1 MVERDTWDTM
11 ATINVKQFSRKASA
25 TPQTEP
31 VPGKNQV
38 ANNAGGFGFQITP
51 WDQMRRYLILGAEG
65 GTYYVAE
72 KDLLKQSYQNVLT
85 CIKDNGRKAVDM
97 IVEVSDKALAPKNDP
112 AIFALALC
120 AAHGDDDTKSYAFA
134 NLNKVCRIGTHI
146 LHFGEYVNAL
156 RGWGRGLRTAVGRW
170 YLEKDADALA
180 YQAIKYQQR
189 DGWSHK
195 DLLRLSHPS
204 TKDAKQ
210 DAVLRWM
217 IGGVDG
223 LAKREFKRRITTT
236 TGKGKAKASTHVERE
251 VAYPARK
258 RYLPEIID
266 AFEKAKTAD
275 DAALV
280 KLIVEHDLPREA
292 IPTEKLKSLA
302 VWEALLEKMPMT
314 AMVRNLG
321 KMSSIGLLKPLSAAS
336 KKVTSKLKDVEQLQ
350 KSRIHP
356 MAILIALKVYE
367 SGRGVKGDLT
377 WTAVPAILEALDN
390 AFYLAFGNVRKTGK
404 PLLFGLDV
412 SASMSSAIAGSPL
425 SCCEGSTA
433 LALVHANVEDD
444 YHIMAFDT
452 GIKELPIR
460 KGMRLPDAL
469 KHTRNINGGGTDCSL
484 PAQWALK
491 NKVEIGGI
499 VIQTDSETYA
509 GSIHPFQ
516 ALTKY
521 RQALVSDLRQVVV
534 GMTSTGFTI
543 ADPSDKLSMDVVGFD
558 ASAPN
563 VIADFIRGELT

>member
-1 MVERDTWDTM
+1 M
-11 ATINVKQFSRKASA
+11 AVINIKQFSRKQAA
-25 TPQTEP
+25 TPQTEE
-31 VPGKNQV
+31 VKNKNQV
-38 ANNAGGFGFQITP
+38 ANNAGGFVFQITP
-51 WDQMRRYLILGAEG
+51 WDQMRRFLILGAEG

-72 KDLLKQSYQNVLT
+72 QDLLKQSYVNVVA
-85 CIKDNGRKAVDM
+85 CIKADGKRAVDM

-120 AAHGDDDTKSYAFA
+120 SAEGNDETKAYALE
-134 NLNKVCRIGTHI
+134 NLGKVCRIGTH
-146 LHFGEYVNAL
+146 LFHFGQYVNAL
-156 RGWGRGLRTAVGRW
+156 RGWGRGLRRAVGAW
-170 YLEKDADALA
+170 YLSKDADALA
-180 YQAIKYQQR
+180 YQAIKYQSR

-195 DLLRLSHPS
+195 DLLRLAHPS
-204 TKDAKQ
+204 TTDAKQ

-217 IGGVDG
+217 IGGTEA
-223 LAKREFKRRITTT
+223 LAKREVTRRQV
-236 TGKGKAKASTHVERE
+236 GKYSGIIADSRTDK
-251 VAYPARK
+251 YPART
-258 RYLPEIID
+258 RQLPDVIE

-275 DAALV
+275 EAALV
-280 KLIVEHDLPREA
+280 KLITDYDLPREA

-321 KMSSIGLLKPLSAAS
+321 KMTSIGLLKPLSAAA
-336 KKVTSKLKDVEQLQ
+336 KKVTKQLKDVEQLK

-367 SGRGVKGDLT
+367 SGHGVKGDLS
-377 WTAVPAILEALDN
+377 WTAVPAINEALDD

-404 PLLFGLDV
+404 SLLFGLDV
-412 SASMSSAIAGSPL
+412 SGSMSSAIAGSPL

-452 GIKELPIR
+452 GIRQLPIR

-469 KHTRNINGGGTDCSL
+469 RYTRNINGGGTDCSL

-509 GSIHPFQ
+509 GSMHPFQ
-516 ALTKY
+516 ALTNY

-543 ADPSDKLSMDVVGFD
+543 ADPTDKLSMDVVGFD

>member
-1 MVERDTWDTM
+1 M
-11 ATINVKQFSRKASA
+11 AVINVKQFSRKSAS
-25 TPQTEP
+25 TPQTQA

-38 ANNAGGFGFQITP
+38 QNNAGGFVFQITP

-65 GTYYVAE
+65 GTYYVSE
-72 KDLLKQSYQNVLT
+72 QDLTKQSYKNVLE
-85 CIKDNGRKAVDM
+85 CIKADGKRAVDM

-120 AAHGDDDTKSYAFA
+120 AAHGDDDTKAYAFQ
-134 NLNKVCRIGTHI
+134 NLTKVCRIGTHI

-156 RGWGRGLRTAVGRW
+156 RGWGRGLRNAVGRW

-180 YQAIKYQQR
+180 YQAIKYQSR
-189 DGWSHK
+189 DGWSHR
-195 DLLRLSHPS
+195 DLLRLAHPS

-217 IGGVDG
+217 IGGLDA
-223 LAKREFKRRITTT
+223 LAKREFKRRIATT
-236 TGKGKAKASTHVERE
+236 TGKGKAKATTNVERE

-258 RYLPEIID
+258 RYLPEIIE
-266 AFEKAKTAD
+266 AFEQAKTAD
-275 DAALV
+275 EATLV
-280 KLIVEHDLPREA
+280 KLITEHDLPREA
-292 IPTEKLKSLA
+292 IPTDKLNSLK

-321 KMSSIGLLKPLSAAS
+321 KMTSIGLLKPLSAAS
-336 KKVTSKLKDVEQLQ
+336 KKVTSKLKDVEQIQ

-367 SGRGVKGDLT
+367 SGHGVKGDLS
-377 WTAVPAILEALDN
+377 WQPVPAINEALDD

-404 PLLFGLDV
+404 SLLFALDV

-425 SCCEGSTA
+425 SCCEGATA

-444 YHIMAFDT
+444 YHIMRFNL
-452 GIKELPIR
+452 GIENTPIR
-460 KGMRLPDAL
+460 KGMRLDAAL
-469 KHTRNINGGGTDCSL
+469 KYTRSINGGGTDCSL

-499 VIQTDSETYA
+499 VNLTDNETWG
-509 GSIHPFQ
+509 GSMHPFQ

-521 RQALVSDLRQVVV
+521 RQAHVADCRQVVV
-534 GMTSTGFTI
+534 GMTATGFSI

>member
-1 MVERDTWDTM
+1 M
-11 ATINVKQFSRKASA
+11 ATINVKQFSRKPKA
-25 TPQTEP
+25 TPPTQA
-31 VPGKNQV
+31 VPGKNMV
-38 ANNAGGFGFQITP
+38 ANNGGGFSFQITP

-72 KDLLKQSYQNVLT
+72 QDLLKQSYKNVLE
-85 CIKDNGRKAVDM
+85 CIKADGRKAVDM

-120 AAHGDDDTKSYAFA
+120 AAHGDDATKAYAFA

-156 RGWGRGLRTAVGRW
+156 RGWGRGLRSAVGRW

-180 YQAIKYQQR
+180 YQAIKYQSR
-189 DGWSHK
+189 DGWSHR
-195 DLLRLSHPS
+195 DLLRLAHPS

-236 TGKGKAKASTHVERE
+236 TGKGKSKASTNVERE

-258 RYLPEIID
+258 RYLPEIIE
-266 AFEKAKTAD
+266 AFEQAKTAD
-275 DAALV
+275 EAALV
-280 KLIVEHDLPREA
+280 KLITDFDLPREA

-321 KMSSIGLLKPLSAAS
+321 KMTSIGLLKPLSSAA

-367 SGRGVKGDLT
+367 SGHGVKGDLS
-377 WTAVPAILEALDN
+377 WSAVPAITEALDD

-404 PLLFGLDV
+404 SLLFGLDV

-425 SCCEGSTA
+425 SCCEGATA
-433 LALVHANVEDD
+433 LALIHANVEDD
-444 YHIMAFDT
+444 YHIMRFNC
-452 GIKELPIR
+452 GIENTPIR
-460 KGMRLPDAL
+460 KGMRLDAAL
-469 KHTRNINGGGTDCSL
+469 KYTRSINGGGTDCSL
-484 PAQWALK
+484 PAQWALQ
-491 NKVEIGGI
+491 NNVEIGGI
-499 VIQTDSETYA
+499 VVITDNEVNS
-509 GSIHPFQ
+509 GRMHPFQ
-516 ALTKY
+516 ALQAY
-521 RQALVSDLRQVVV
+521 RQAKVSDLRQVVV
-534 GMTSTGFTI
+534 GMTCTGFSI
-543 ADPSDKLSMDVVGFD
+543 ADPTDKLSMDVVGFD